1 MASLVGL
8 IGYPL
13 GHTIS
18 PAFQQA
24 AFDHHSLPVKYH
36 AWPTH
41 PDLLE
46 KKVHSLRGGEY
57 LGANVTVPH
66 KERVA
71 GLVDRLDAAAAAI
84 GAVNTVVR
92 ENGSLAG
99 SNTDAYGF
107 ATSLRVTGGFDPR
120 GKRAVILGAGGAARA
135 AVFAL
140 AEEGVRSLVIA
151 NRTLERAESLAAS
164 VEGTVCEVAAV
175 PLGGAGL
182 ERAAADAD
190 LIVNSTSVGMQGGD
204 AGSVSPLRAELIPAS
219 ALVYDMVYNPAQT
232 PLLEEAAEAGA
243 ACLGGLPMLVYQ
255 GAGAFERWT
264 GLDAPV
270 QVMFEAAEEALE
282 RMRL

>member
-1 MASLVGL
+1 MGSLVGL

-24 AFDHHSLPVKYH
+24 AFDHYSLPVKYH

-41 PDLLE
+41 PDLLQE
-46 KKVHSLRGGEY
+46 KVNSLRCAEY
-57 LGANVTVPH
+57 LGSNVTVPH

-71 GLVDRLDAAAAAI
+71 GLVDRLDAAAEAI
-84 GAVNTVVR
+84 GAVNTIVR
-92 ENGSLAG
+92 ENDGLAG
-99 SNTDAYGF
+99 YNTDAYGF
-107 ATSLRVTGGFDPR
+107 VTSLKEVGQFHPR
-120 GKRAVILGAGGAARA
+120 GKRALLLGAGGAARA

-151 NRTLERAESLAAS
+151 NRTLKRAEALAGSLGS
-164 VEGTVCEVAAV
+164 GIREIAAV
-175 PLGGAGL
+175 PLSGPSL
-182 ERAAADAD
+182 ERAVRDAD

-204 AGSVSPLRAELIPAS
+204 ARSVSPLRADLIPAS
-219 ALVYDMVYNPAQT
+219 SLVYDMVYNPART

-243 ACLGGLPMLVYQ
+243 NCLGGLPMLVYQ
-255 GAGAFERWT
+255 GAGSFERWT

-282 RMRL
+282 RMRH

>member
-84 GAVNTVVR
+84 GAVNTIVR

-99 SNTDAYGF
+99 YNTDAYGF
-107 ATSLRVTGGFDPR
+107 TTSLRVTGGFDPR

-164 VEGTVCEVAAV
+164 VGGAVPDVAAV

-190 LIVNSTSVGMQGGD
+190 LIVNSTSLGMQGGD
-204 AGSVSPLRAELIPAS
+204 AGSVSPLRAQLIPAS

-243 ACLGGLPMLVYQ
+243 ACLGGLSMLVYQ

>member
-1 MASLVGL
+1 MGSLVGL

-24 AFDHHSLPVKYH
+24 AFDHYSLPVKYH

-41 PDLLE
+41 PDLLQE
-46 KKVHSLRGGEY
+46 KVNSLRCAEY
-57 LGANVTVPH
+57 LGSNVTVPH

-71 GLVDRLDAAAAAI
+71 GLVDRLDAAAEAI
-84 GAVNTVVR
+84 GAVNTIVR
-92 ENGSLAG
+92 EDGGLAG
-99 SNTDAYGF
+99 YNTDAYGF
-107 ATSLRVTGGFDPR
+107 VTSLKEMGQFNPR
-120 GKRAVILGAGGAARA
+120 GKRAVLLGAGGAARA

-151 NRTLERAESLAAS
+151 NRTLERAEALAGSLGS
-164 VEGTVCEVAAV
+164 GIREIAAV
-175 PLGGAGL
+175 PLGGPGL
-182 ERAAADAD
+182 ERAVSEAD
-190 LIVNSTSVGMQGGD
+190 LIVNSTSMGMQGGD
-204 AGSVSPLRAELIPAS
+204 AGSTSPLRADLIPAS
-219 ALVYDMVYNPAQT
+219 ALVYDMVYNPART

-243 ACLGGLPMLVYQ
+243 DCLGGLPMLVYQ
-255 GAGAFERWT
+255 GAGSFERWT
-264 GLDAPV
+264 GLEAPV

>member
-1 MASLVGL
+1 MGSLVGL

-24 AFDHHSLPVKYH
+24 AFDYHSLPVEYH

-46 KKVHSLRGGEY
+46 KKVTSLRGGEY

-66 KERVA
+66 KEHVA
-71 GLVDRLDAAAAAI
+71 ALVDRLDAAAAAI
-84 GAVNTVVR
+84 GAVNTIVR

-99 SNTDAYGF
+99 YNTDAYGF
-107 ATSLRVTGGFDPR
+107 VTSLRVTAGFDPR
-120 GKRAVILGAGGAARA
+120 GKRAVLLGAGGAARA

-151 NRTLERAESLAAS
+151 NRTLERAESLAAGLGGA
-164 VEGTVCEVAAV
+164 VHDLAVV
-175 PLGGAGL
+175 PLGGPGL
-182 ERAAADAD
+182 ERAVSDAD

-204 AGSVSPLRAELIPAS
+204 AGSVSPLPAELIPAS
-219 ALVYDMVYNPAQT
+219 ALVYDMVYNPART

-270 QVMFEAAEEALE
+270 QVMFDAAEGALE

>member
-99 SNTDAYGF
+99 YNTDAYGF

-164 VEGTVCEVAAV
+164 VGGTVCEVAAV

-204 AGSVSPLRAELIPAS
+204 AGSVSPLRAQLIPAS

-243 ACLGGLPMLVYQ
+243 ACLGGLSMLVYQ

>member
-24 AFDHHSLPVKYH
+24 AFDYHSLPVEYH

-46 KKVHSLRGGEY
+46 NKVSSLRGGEY

-66 KERVA
+66 KEHVA

-84 GAVNTVVR
+84 GAVNTIVR
-92 ENGSLAG
+92 KNGSLAG
-99 SNTDAYGF
+99 YNTDAYGF
-107 ATSLRVTGGFDPR
+107 ITSLKAMAGFDPR
-120 GKRAVILGAGGAARA
+120 GKRAVLLGAGGAARA

-140 AEEGVRSLVIA
+140 AEEGVMSLVIA
-151 NRTLERAESLAAS
+151 NRTLERAESLAA
-164 VEGTVCEVAAV
+164 GLGGAIPDVAAV

-182 ERAAADAD
+182 ERAAAEAD

-204 AGSVSPLRAELIPAS
+204 AGPISPLRAALIPPS
-219 ALVYDMVYNPAQT
+219 ALVYDMVYNPART

-270 QVMFEAAEEALE
+270 EVMFKAAEEALE

>member
-84 GAVNTVVR
+84 GAVNTIVR

-99 SNTDAYGF
+99 YNTDAYGF
-107 ATSLRVTGGFDPR
+107 VTSLRVTGGFDPR

-164 VEGTVCEVAAV
+164 VGGTVCEVAAV

-204 AGSVSPLRAELIPAS
+204 AGSVSPLRAQLIPAS

>member
-1 MASLVGL
+1 MGSLVGL

-24 AFDHHSLPVKYH
+24 AFDYHSLPVKYH

-46 KKVHSLRGGEY
+46 KKVSSLRGREY

-84 GAVNTVVR
+84 GAVNTIVR
-92 ENGSLAG
+92 ENGDLAG
-99 SNTDAYGF
+99 YNTDAYGF
-107 ATSLRVTGGFDPR
+107 VTSLHATGGFDPR
-120 GKRAVILGAGGAARA
+120 GKRAVLLGAGGAARA

-164 VEGTVCEVAAV
+164 VGGAVPDVAAV
-175 PLGGAGL
+175 PLGGPGL
-182 ERAAADAD
+182 ERAVADAD
-190 LIVNSTSVGMQGGD
+190 LIVNSTSVGMQGSD
-204 AGSVSPLRAELIPAS
+204 AGSVSPLRAALIPAS
-219 ALVYDMVYNPAQT
+219 ALVYDMVYNPART

-270 QVMFEAAEEALE
+270 EVMFKAAEEALE

>member
-18 PAFQQA
+18 PAFQQV

-41 PDLLE
+41 PDLLAG
-46 KKVHSLRGGEY
+46 KVNSLRGGEY

-66 KERVA
+66 KEHVA
-71 GLVDRLDAAAAAI
+71 GLVDRLDPAAAAI
-84 GAVNTVVR
+84 GAVNTIVR

-99 SNTDAYGF
+99 YNTDAYGF
-107 ATSLRVTGGFDPR
+107 VTSLRAKAGFDPR
-120 GKRAVILGAGGAARA
+120 GKRAVLLGAGGAARA

-151 NRTLERAESLAAS
+151 NRTLERAESLAAGLGGA
-164 VEGTVCEVAAV
+164 VHDLAAV
-175 PLGGAGL
+175 PLGGPGL
-182 ERAAADAD
+182 ERAVSDAD

-219 ALVYDMVYNPAQT
+219 ALVYDMVYNPART

-282 RMRL
+282 RTRL

>member
-1 MASLVGL
+1 MRSLVGL

-24 AFDHHSLPVKYH
+24 AFDYHSLPVDYH

-46 KKVHSLRGGEY
+46 YKISSLRSEEY
-57 LGANVTVPH
+57 LGSNVTVPH

-71 GLVDRLDAAAAAI
+71 GLVDRLDPAAEAI
-84 GAVNTVVR
+84 GAVNTIIR
-92 ENGSLAG
+92 EDNGLSG
-99 SNTDAYGF
+99 YNTDAYGF
-107 ATSLRVTGGFDPR
+107 VTSLKEMGKFNPR
-120 GKRAVILGAGGAARA
+120 GKRAVLLGAGGAARA

-140 AEEGVRSLVIA
+140 AEEGVRSLTIA
-151 NRTLERAESLAAS
+151 NRTLERAETLAAS
-164 VEGTVCEVAAV
+164 LGSAIREIAAV
-175 PLGGAGL
+175 PLGGPGL
-182 ERAAADAD
+182 ERAVSEAD

-204 AGSVSPLRAELIPAS
+204 ASSTSALRAELIPAS
-219 ALVYDMVYNPAQT
+219 ALVYDMVYNPART

-243 ACLGGLPMLVYQ
+243 NCLGGLPMLVYQ

-264 GLDAPV
+264 GLEAPV
-270 QVMFEAAEEALE
+270 EVMFEAAEEALE
-282 RMRL
+282 QMRL

>member
-99 SNTDAYGF
+99 YNTDAYGF

-164 VEGTVCEVAAV
+164 VGGTVCEVAAV

-204 AGSVSPLRAELIPAS
+204 AGSVSPLRAQLIPAS

>member
-1 MASLVGL
+1 MSSLVGL

-24 AFDHHSLPVKYH
+24 AFDHHALPVEYR

-46 KKVHSLRGGEY
+46 SKVSSLRSREY
-57 LGANVTVPH
+57 LGSNVTVPH

-71 GLVDRLDAAAAAI
+71 GLVDRLDAAAAAM
-84 GAVNTVVR
+84 GAVNTIVR
-92 ENGSLAG
+92 ENGSLTG
-99 SNTDAYGF
+99 YNTDAYGF
-107 ATSLRVTGGFDPR
+107 ITSLKEMGGFDPR
-120 GKRAVILGAGGAARA
+120 GKRAVLLGAGGAARA

-140 AEEGVRSLVIA
+140 AEEGVSSLVIA
-151 NRTLERAESLAAS
+151 NRTLERAKSLAADL
-164 VEGTVCEVAAV
+164 GHTIPDVAAV
-175 PLGGAGL
+175 PLGGPGL
-182 ERAAADAD
+182 EQAAADAD

-204 AGSVSPLRAELIPAS
+204 AGPVSPLRAALIPPS
-219 ALVYDMVYNPAQT
+219 ALVYDMVYNPART
-232 PLLEEAAEAGA
+232 PLLEEAADAGA

-270 QVMFEAAEEALE
+270 EVMFKAAEEALE

>member
-1 MASLVGL
+1 MGSLVGL

-24 AFDHHSLPVKYH
+24 AFDYHSLPVEYH

-46 KKVHSLRGGEY
+46 KKVSSLRSEEY

-71 GLVDRLDAAAAAI
+71 GLVDRLDAAAAAM
-84 GAVNTVVR
+84 GAVNTIVR
-92 ENGSLAG
+92 EDDSLAG
-99 SNTDAYGF
+99 YNTDAYGF
-107 ATSLRVTGGFDPR
+107 VTSLRAKAGFDPC
-120 GKRAVILGAGGAARA
+120 GKRAVLLGAGGAARA

-151 NRTLERAESLAAS
+151 NRTLERAESLAAGLGS
-164 VEGTVCEVAAV
+164 AIPDIAAV
-175 PLGGAGL
+175 PLGGHGL
-182 ERAAADAD
+182 ERAAAEAD
-190 LIVNSTSVGMQGGD
+190 LIVNSTSVGMQGGS
-204 AGSVSPLRAELIPAS
+204 AGSVSPLRSELIPDS
-219 ALVYDMVYNPAQT
+219 ALVYDMVYNPART
-232 PLLEEAAEAGA
+232 PLLEEAARADA

-255 GAGAFERWT
+255 GAGAFELWT

-270 QVMFEAAEEALE
+270 EVMFKAAEEALE

>member
-1 MASLVGL
+1 MGSLVGL

-24 AFDHHSLPVKYH
+24 AFDYHSLPVEYH

-46 KKVHSLRGGEY
+46 KKVGSLRGGEY
-57 LGANVTVPH
+57 LGSNVTVPH
-66 KERVA
+66 KEHVA

-84 GAVNTVVR
+84 GAVNTIVR

-99 SNTDAYGF
+99 YNTDAYGF
-107 ATSLRVTGGFDPR
+107 ITSLKAMGGFDPR
-120 GKRAVILGAGGAARA
+120 GKRAVLLGAGGAARA

-151 NRTLERAESLAAS
+151 NRTLERAESLAAGLGRS
-164 VEGTVCEVAAV
+164 VPDVAAV

-204 AGSVSPLRAELIPAS
+204 AGPVSPLRAELIPPS
-219 ALVYDMVYNPAQT
+219 ALVYDMVYNPART

-270 QVMFEAAEEALE
+270 EVMFEAAEEALE

>member
-1 MASLVGL
+1 MSSLVGL

-18 PAFQQA
+18 PVFQQA
-24 AFDHHSLPVKYH
+24 AFDYHSLPVEYH

-46 KKVHSLRGGEY
+46 AKVGSLRSGEY

-84 GAVNTVVR
+84 GAVNTIVR
-92 ENGSLAG
+92 ENGALAG
-99 SNTDAYGF
+99 YNTDAYGF
-107 ATSLRVTGGFDPR
+107 VTSLKVMGGFDPR
-120 GKRAVILGAGGAARA
+120 GKRAVLLGAGGAARA

-151 NRTLERAESLAAS
+151 NRTLERAESLADSLGNA
-164 VEGTVCEVAAV
+164 VREVAAI
-175 PLGGAGL
+175 PLGGTAL
-182 ERAAADAD
+182 ERAVSDAD
-190 LIVNSTSVGMQGGD
+190 LIVNSTSVGMRGGD
-204 AGSVSPLRAELIPAS
+204 AGSVSPLRSELIPAS
-219 ALVYDMVYNPAQT
+219 ALVYDMVYNPART
-232 PLLEEAAEAGA
+232 PLLEQAAEAGA

-264 GLDAPV
+264 GLEAPI

>member
-46 KKVHSLRGGEY
+46 AKVSSLRGGEY

-66 KERVA
+66 KEHVA

-84 GAVNTVVR
+84 GAVNTIVR
-92 ENGSLAG
+92 ENDSLAG
-99 SNTDAYGF
+99 YNTDAYGF
-107 ATSLRVTGGFDPR
+107 VTSLRVTGGFDPR
-120 GKRAVILGAGGAARA
+120 GKRAVLLGAGGAARA

-164 VEGTVCEVAAV
+164 VGGAVHDLAAV
-175 PLGGAGL
+175 PLGGPGL
-182 ERAAADAD
+182 ERAVSDAD

-219 ALVYDMVYNPAQT
+219 ALVYDMVYNPART

-255 GAGAFERWT
+255 GAGAF
-264 GLDAPV
+264 
-270 QVMFEAAEEALE
+270 
-282 RMRL
+282 